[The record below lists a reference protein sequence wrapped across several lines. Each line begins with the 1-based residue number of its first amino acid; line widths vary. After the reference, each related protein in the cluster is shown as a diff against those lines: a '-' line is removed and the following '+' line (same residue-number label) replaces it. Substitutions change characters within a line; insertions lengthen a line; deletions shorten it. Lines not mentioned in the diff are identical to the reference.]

1 MRNRNPNSSNILHIV
16 AGLYLLYLAY
26 NLFRDGVLNGE
37 MVGNM
42 RIVGIL
48 ASVVFFAAGV
58 LLTGSFVKNMLKPA
72 EDPEEA
78 AGETD
83 ETPSEEDAGE
93 TDLTASEEMPAGE
106 ENSGSETTGEAPEEK
121 TAE

>member
-93 TDLTASEEMPAGE
+93 TEVTSAEEGGGETDLTASEEMPAGE
-106 ENSGSETTGEAPEEK
+106 ENS
-121 TAE
+121 